1 MDLDDIYRIDGYLSG
16 KAIASEIIKRADDP
30 NIIYRTNDTVLGTDA
45 VKKLAKYITRL
56 KYENEELKENYMNAQ
71 ASANMVF
78 DKVIPVQKVK
88 DIFDV
93 EIYNFNYLSKTDWS
107 ETQAY
112 IDKTI
117 ANTLE
122 RILQKL
128 LEGRNKNE

>member
-1 MDLDDIYRIDGYLSG
+1 MDLDDIYRIEGYLSG
-16 KAIASEIIKRADDP
+16 KAIASEIIKRANDP